1 MSEQERRSQEVE
13 QITAPP
19 TEHKKPE
26 KDPKKV
32 AAGKK
37 LAEYNK
43 KAKLALQR
51 EVQREKEEEESSKD
65 SWWFTK
71 ISFSTAVS
79 FVGIVLGGVNLYF
92 RLKPKDDFKHEMK
105 VTKADH
111 IKSDHTKADE
121 VKETKSKILIRVGM
135 L

>member
-1 MSEQERRSQEVE
+1 MSEAEQEVE

-19 TEHKKPE
+19 TEPKKPE
-26 KDPKKV
+26 KDPKKI

-51 EVQREKEEEESSKD
+51 DVQREKEESAIEESRKD
-65 SWWFTK
+65 SGWFPK

-79 FVGIVLGGVNLYF
+79 LVGIVLGGINLYF
-92 RLKPKDDFKHEMK
+92 RLKPKDDFVHEMK
-105 VTKADH
+105 VIKADH
-111 IKSDHTKADE
+111 IKSEKAHE
-121 VKETKSKILIRVGM
+121 PGETKSNIPIRVEM

>member
-1 MSEQERRSQEVE
+1 MSETEVE

-19 TEHKKPE
+19 TETKTPE

-43 KAKLALQR
+43 KGKLALQR
-51 EVQREKEEEESSKD
+51 EVAREKEEAAIVESSKD
-65 SWWFTK
+65 SSWFPE

-79 FVGIVLGGVNLYF
+79 LFGIGLGLVNLYF
-92 RLKPKDDFKHEMK
+92 RLKRKDDFVHQMK
-105 VTKADH
+105 VRRADD
-111 IKSDHTKADE
+111 IKADE
-121 VKETKSKILIRVGM
+121 VKESKSKIPIRVGM